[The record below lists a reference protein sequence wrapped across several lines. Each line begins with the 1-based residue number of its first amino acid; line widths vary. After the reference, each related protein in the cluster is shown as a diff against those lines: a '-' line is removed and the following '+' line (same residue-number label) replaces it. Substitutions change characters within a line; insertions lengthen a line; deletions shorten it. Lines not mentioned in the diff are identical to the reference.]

1 MPMYYHVYLSSD
13 SRHILMSHSGFLQE
27 LNVSKIHHPIT
38 QLRMDLDNVQDLA
51 ISIKQH
57 GLLQPI
63 VVRPKQHG
71 YEVVA
76 GNRRLAAIRLLKARK
91 ISCHIVE
98 LSDKEAYEV
107 ALVENVQ
114 HKTMNPI
121 EEAMAFNHYVE
132 SFGWGGI
139 SELARRIGKSQ
150 EFVTKRIQLLRLP
163 EKVREEI
170 IRQRMTPSVALEM
183 LPLDK
188 GAMEGFADF
197 LIQNPLTKD
206 EVRHIVRASKSE
218 YSNKNSL
225 EENIMETKNIQHE
238 KELYLLDKALRK
250 SIAVMK
256 STLVNFDD
264 IVNNVNDEWILKE
277 LLMQYRMI
285 VHGDIDTFLKLRKR
299 LMKKVPKEYFT
310 SQEEDKMKKSTR
322 SSDINNNNERP
333 QDDGSLHIWT
343 TKGIWQ

>member
-1 MPMYYHVYLSSD
+1 
-13 SRHILMSHSGFLQE
+13 MSHSGFLQE
-27 LNVSKIHHPIT
+27 LNVSKIHHTIT
-38 QLRMDLDNVQDLA
+38 QLRMDVDNVQDLA
-51 ISIKQH
+51 VSIKQH

-63 VVRPKQHG
+63 VVRPKQHE

-98 LSDKEAYEV
+98 LSNKEAYEV

-188 GAMEGFADF
+188 EAMEGLADF
-197 LIQNPLTKD
+197 IIQNPLTKD
-206 EVRHIVRASKSE
+206 EVRHIVRVSKSDHN
-218 YSNKNSL
+218 NKNSL
-225 EENIMETKNIQHE
+225 EENTIETKNTQHE

-264 IVNNVNDEWILKE
+264 IVNNVNDEWVLKE

-310 SQEEDKMKKSTR
+310 SQDEDKMKKSTHT
-322 SSDINNNNERP
+322 SINNNNNETSK
-333 QDDGSLHIWT
+333 DDGSLHIWT

>member
-1 MPMYYHVYLSSD
+1 
-13 SRHILMSHSGFLQE
+13 MSHPGFLQE
-27 LNVSKIHHPIT
+27 LRVSRIHHPIN

-51 ISIKQH
+51 LSIKQH

-63 VVRPKQHG
+63 VVRPKQHE

-76 GNRRLAAIRLLKARK
+76 GNRRLAATRLLKVKR

-114 HKTMNPI
+114 HKTMNSI
-121 EEAMAFNHYVE
+121 EEAMAFNRYVE

-163 EKVREEI
+163 EKVREEV
-170 IRQRMTPSVALEM
+170 IRQRITPSVALEM
-183 LPLDK
+183 LPLDNE
-188 GAMEGFADF
+188 AIEEFADF
-197 LIQNPLTKD
+197 IIQNSLTKE
-206 EVRHIVRASKSE
+206 EVRHIVRISKAE
-218 YSNKNSL
+218 NN
-225 EENIMETKNIQHE
+225 EENIYTTIGYKNNTQQE
-238 KELYLLDKALRK
+238 KEIYLLDKALRK

-264 IVNNVNDEWILKE
+264 IVNNVNDEWVLKE

-285 VHGDIDTFLKLRKR
+285 IHGDIDTFLKLRKR
-299 LMKKVPKEYFT
+299 LIRKVPKEYFT
-310 SQEEDKMKKSTR
+310 NQYGDKMVKTKHANNSN
-322 SSDINNNNERP
+322 INNDNEATK
-333 QDDGSLHIWT
+333 DNTSIHIWT

>member
-1 MPMYYHVYLSSD
+1 
-13 SRHILMSHSGFLQE
+13 MSHSGFLQE
-27 LNVSKIHHPIT
+27 LNVSKIHHTIT
-38 QLRMDLDNVQDLA
+38 QLRMDVDNVQDLA
-51 ISIKQH
+51 VSIKQH

-63 VVRPKQHG
+63 VVRPKQHE

-98 LSDKEAYEV
+98 LSNKEAYEV

-188 GAMEGFADF
+188 EAMEGLADF
-197 LIQNPLTKD
+197 IIQNPLTKD
-206 EVRHIVRASKSE
+206 EVRHIVRVSKSDHN
-218 YSNKNSL
+218 NKNSL
-225 EENIMETKNIQHE
+225 EENTIETKNTQHE

-256 STLVNFDD
+256 STLVHFDD
-264 IVNNVNDEWILKE
+264 IVNNVNDEWVLKE

-310 SQEEDKMKKSTR
+310 SQDEDKMKKSTHT
-322 SSDINNNNERP
+322 SINNNNNETSK
-333 QDDGSLHIWT
+333 DDGSLHIWT

>member
-1 MPMYYHVYLSSD
+1 
-13 SRHILMSHSGFLQE
+13 MSHPGFLQE
-27 LNVSKIHHPIT
+27 LSVSKIHHPIN
-38 QLRMDLDNVQDLA
+38 QLRIDLDNVQDLA
-51 ISIKQH
+51 LSIKQH

-63 VVRPKQHG
+63 VVRPKEHQ

-107 ALVENVQ
+107 ALIENVQ

-121 EEAMAFNHYVE
+121 EEAVAFDHYVK

-163 EKVREEI
+163 ERVREEI

-183 LPLDK
+183 LPLDNE
-188 GAMEGFADF
+188 AMEEFADF
-197 LIQNPLTKD
+197 IIQNPLTKD
-206 EVRHIVRASKSE
+206 EVRHIVRVSKIDNNKE
-218 YSNKNSL
+218 NTETVENKNS
-225 EENIMETKNIQHE
+225 IRHE

-264 IVNNVNDEWILKE
+264 IVNNVNDEWVLKE

-285 VHGDIDTFLKLRKR
+285 IHGDIDTFLKLRKR
-299 LMKKVPKEYFT
+299 LMKKVPRDYF
-310 SQEEDKMKKSTR
+310 SDQKLDKVAGVKQSLFG
-322 SSDINNNNERP
+322 NNNENRN
-333 QDDGSLHIWT
+333 SNMSKEEASIHVWT

>member
-1 MPMYYHVYLSSD
+1 
-13 SRHILMSHSGFLQE
+13 MSHPGFLQE
-27 LNVSKIHHPIT
+27 LNVSKIHHPIY
-38 QLRMDLDNVQDLA
+38 QLRIDLDNLQDLA

-63 VVRPKQHG
+63 VVRPKQHE

-76 GNRRLAAIRLLKARK
+76 GNRRLAAIRLLKSRR
-91 ISCHIVE
+91 ISCHVVE

-107 ALVENVQ
+107 SLVENVQ
-114 HKTMNPI
+114 HKTMNSI

-163 EKVREEI
+163 EKVREEV
-170 IRQRMTPSVALEM
+170 IRQRITPSVALEM
-183 LPLDK
+183 LPLDNE
-188 GAMEGFADF
+188 AIEEFADF
-197 LIQNPLTKD
+197 IIQNPLTKE
-206 EVRHIVRASKSE
+206 EVRHIVRISKAE
-218 YSNKNSL
+218 NN
-225 EENIMETKNIQHE
+225 EENIYTTIGYKNNTQQE
-238 KELYLLDKALRK
+238 KEIYLLDKALRK

-277 LLMQYRMI
+277 LLMQYRLI
-285 VHGDIDTFLKLRKR
+285 IHGDIDTFLKLRKR
-299 LMKKVPKEYFT
+299 LARKIPKEYFR
-310 SQEEDKMKKSTR
+310 SKDQNKMVKIKFNGTNDNSLK
-322 SSDINNNNERP
+322 DN
-333 QDDGSLHIWT
+333 DGDGSDDSSSSPSIHIWT
-343 TKGIWQ
+343 ANGIWQ

>member
-1 MPMYYHVYLSSD
+1 
-13 SRHILMSHSGFLQE
+13 MSHPGFLQE
-27 LNVSKIHHPIT
+27 VSVSRIHHPLN

-63 VVRPKQHG
+63 VVRPKQHE

-76 GNRRLAAIRLLKARK
+76 GNRRLAAIRLLKARR
-91 ISCHIVE
+91 ISCHIVD

-114 HKTMNPI
+114 HKTMNSI
-121 EEAMAFNHYVE
+121 EEAMAFNRYVE

-163 EKVREEI
+163 EKVREQV
-170 IRQRMTPSVALEM
+170 IRQRITPSVALEM
-183 LPLDK
+183 LPLDNE
-188 GAMEGFADF
+188 AIEEFADF
-197 LIQNPLTKD
+197 IIQNHLTKE
-206 EVRHIVRASKSE
+206 EVRHIVRISKSE
-218 YSNKNSL
+218 NN
-225 EENIMETKNIQHE
+225 EENTYTTMDSKNNTQQE
-238 KELYLLDKALRK
+238 KEIYLLDKALRK

-264 IVNNVNDEWILKE
+264 IVNNVNDDWVLKE

-285 VHGDIDTFLKLRKR
+285 IHGDIDTFLKLRKR
-299 LMKKVPKEYFT
+299 LIRKVPKEYFT
-310 SQEEDKMKKSTR
+310 SQYGDRMVKTKHTSN
-322 SSDINNNNERP
+322 SNINNDNEATK
-333 QDDGSLHIWT
+333 DNASIHIWS

>member
-1 MPMYYHVYLSSD
+1 MWKNNL
-13 SRHILMSHSGFLQE
+13 IMSHLGFLQE
-27 LNVSKIHHPIT
+27 ISSSKVHHPQN
-38 QLRMDLDNVQDLA
+38 QLRTDLDNLHDLA
-51 ISIKQH
+51 VSIQQH

-63 VVRPKQHG
+63 VVRPRQHQ

-76 GNRRLAAIRLLKARK
+76 GNRRLAAIRLLRLRK
-91 ISCHIVE
+91 ISCHVVE

-121 EEAMAFNHYVE
+121 EEALAFNRYVE
-132 SFGWGGI
+132 SYGWGGI
-139 SELARRIGKSQ
+139 SDLSRRIGKSQ

-170 IRQRMTPSVALEM
+170 IRQRMTASVALEM
-183 LPLDK
+183 LPLEK
-188 GAMEGFADF
+188 EAMEEFADF
-197 LIQNPLTKD
+197 IIKNPLTKD
-206 EVRHIVRASKSE
+206 EVRHIVRISKGGYDDDNNLVIDHSTG
-218 YSNKNSL
+218 SNKN
-225 EENIMETKNIQHE
+225 NINQE

-264 IVNNVNDEWILKE
+264 IVNNVNDEWVLKE

-285 VHGDIDTFLKLRKR
+285 IHGDIDTFLKLRKR
-299 LMKKVPKEYFT
+299 LMRNVPKEYFR
-310 SQEEDKMKKSTR
+310 SQGRTKMLKIKSSKTNDDYLNDSDR
-322 SSDINNNNERP
+322 SPSIHVRSIN
-333 QDDGSLHIWT
+333 
-343 TKGIWQ
+343 GIWQ

>member
-1 MPMYYHVYLSSD
+1 
-13 SRHILMSHSGFLQE
+13 MSHPGFLQE
-27 LNVSKIHHPIT
+27 LSVSKIHHPVN

-63 VVRPKQHG
+63 VVRPKEHQ

-76 GNRRLAAIRLLKARK
+76 GNRRLAATRILKMRK
-91 ISCHIVE
+91 ISCHVVE
-98 LSDKEAYEV
+98 LSDKEAFEV
-107 ALVENVQ
+107 SLVENVQ
-114 HKTMNPI
+114 HKTMNPV
-121 EEAMAFNHYVE
+121 EEAAAFNQYVE
-132 SFGWGGI
+132 SFGWGGV

-188 GAMEGFADF
+188 AAMEGFADF
-197 LIQNPLTKD
+197 LIQNPLTKH
-206 EVRHIVRASKSE
+206 EVRHIVRVSRSE
-218 YSNKNSL
+218 HNNNNSL
-225 EENIMETKNIQHE
+225 EENTLETKNTQHE

-264 IVNNVNDEWILKE
+264 IVNSVSDEWVLKE

-299 LMKKVPKEYFT
+299 LMKKVPREYFAAQDRDRMLKTKQSTYNSNNDDNGT
-310 SQEEDKMKKSTR
+310 SKEDA
-322 SSDINNNNERP
+322 
-333 QDDGSLHIWT
+333 SLHIWT

>member
-1 MPMYYHVYLSSD
+1 
-13 SRHILMSHSGFLQE
+13 MSHSGFLQE

-38 QLRMDLDNVQDLA
+38 QLRIDLDNVQDLA

-63 VVRPKQHG
+63 VVRPKQHD

-76 GNRRLAAIRLLKARK
+76 GNRRLAAIRFLKARK

-170 IRQRMTPSVALEM
+170 IRQRMTPSMALEM

-188 GAMEGFADF
+188 EAMEGFADF
-197 LIQNPLTKD
+197 IIQNPLTKD
-206 EVRHIVRASKSE
+206 EVRHIVKVSKSE
-218 YSNKNSL
+218 PSNKSNGFDY
-225 EENIMETKNIQHE
+225 ENGFEGKNNTRNE

-310 SQEEDKMKKSTR
+310 SQGLDKVIKTR
-322 SSDINNNNERP
+322 QSSQYNNDNETSK
-333 QDDGSLHIWT
+333 DDGSLHIWT